1 MSSTEIPVIQKSRP
15 VYIEQGGNMYNI
27 EVRNSMRSN
36 KMKELPSYEEAL
48 RRRNSSSTQ
57 SSTRTDDSR
66 NGSFKVLPDKYF
78 AVSKDDRRK
87 NSTEEASP
95 FESQVPERY
104 TLPSN
109 EEMNRQ
115 LMNRQR
121 SLSWDSKKE
130 PLLNPDG
137 EFSDNE
143 MFRTSS
149 LASQLSLDSILYGPN
164 NPFARDGFG
173 RLSISEKKGRGQLDA
188 KKSAFYNKLKKFK
201 SMEELRPSVSSEDDI
216 LMNSGKIQLHH
227 VDESHSFFCKEIKF
241 REFI

>member
-1 MSSTEIPVIQKSRP
+1 
-15 VYIEQGGNMYNI
+15 MYNI

-173 RLSISEKKGRGQLDA
+173 RLSISEKKGADSNNGFRCECYKGYTGSLCEVA
-188 KKSAFYNKLKKFK
+188 
-201 SMEELRPSVSSEDDI
+201 
-216 LMNSGKIQLHH
+216 H
-227 VDESHSFFCKEIKF
+227 VDCLNGTCSVCTATTCQNGGTCIEGGGNTRCQ
-241 REFI
+241 